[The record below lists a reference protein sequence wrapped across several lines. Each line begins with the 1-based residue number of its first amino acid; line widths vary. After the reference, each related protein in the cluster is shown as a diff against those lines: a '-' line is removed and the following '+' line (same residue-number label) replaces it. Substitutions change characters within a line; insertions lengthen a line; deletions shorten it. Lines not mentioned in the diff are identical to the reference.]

1 MTKLVK
7 KDLKLRTA
15 FEKLNDDIRK
25 LSEEMQF
32 LKDKIEVTTG
42 NIPATTDKKYLRILK
57 VNIFPPFYSLVLLS

>member
-7 KDLKLRTA
+7 KDLKLRAA

-57 VNIFPPFYSLVLLS
+57 VNIFPPYYSLVRLS

>member
-7 KDLKLRTA
+7 KDLKLRAA

-57 VNIFPPFYSLVLLS
+57 VNIFPLFYSLVLLI